1 MGEYNAPLK
10 DMRFVL
16 NHVIGLDELSNI
28 EAFEH
33 AESDVVDAVLEEA
46 SKLATNVLSPLNKSG
61 DLAGTSVSDGVVTS
75 PDGWNDA
82 YKQFAAGGWNGVSG
96 PMDYDGGGMPQ
107 AVTLATVEMWNSANM
122 AFALCPLLTQGAIES
137 LIAHGTDEQK
147 EKYLQKLVTG
157 EWTATMN
164 LTENHAGSDVGAL
177 RTKAEPAEDGSWR
190 IKGQKIFITYGEHEM
205 TDNIIHLVLARTP
218 GSPAGTK
225 GISLFIVPKY
235 LVNDDGSL
243 GKRNDLKCVSV
254 EEKIGIHASP
264 TCVMSYGD
272 NDECVGYLI
281 GGENK
286 GMACMFTMMNNARLN
301 VGLQGLAIA
310 ERAYQQSVEYAL
322 DRKQGRAMDTPK
334 GESAAIVKHADV
346 RRNLMTMRSQI
357 EAMRCLVYLN
367 GAALDIGHNHAD
379 EEERKKAMGLAEL
392 LTPLSKAWCTD
403 LGVEL
408 SSTAVQIHGGM
419 GFIEE
424 TGVGQYYRDARI
436 LPIYEGTNGIQALD
450 LVGRKLAMQGG
461 EPVRNLLQEM
471 EDLSH
476 EMNSSDDT
484 DLQCISRHL
493 GVAVTALKDAT
504 EWMYSNASND
514 PNSAPAGATP
524 YLRMFAT
531 TVGGYLMA
539 KSAVK
544 AKSLLSAADADKPFL
559 SAKVATSRYFA
570 AQILP
575 QVAALL
581 GPVTEGPE
589 LLYAIDEE
597 NLVA

>member
-10 DMRFVL
+10 DMSFVL
-16 NHVIGLDELSNI
+16 NNVVNLDELAGI
-28 EAFEH
+28 EKFEH
-33 AESDVVDAVLEEA
+33 AESDVVAAVLEEA
-46 SKLATNVLSPLNKSG
+46 SKLSGNVLSPLNKVG
-61 DLAGTSVSDGVVTS
+61 DLAGTSVSAGVVTS
-75 PDGWNDA
+75 PDGWNEA
-82 YKQFAAGGWNGVSG
+82 YAQFVAGGWNGISA
-96 PMDYDGGGMPQ
+96 PEEFGGGSMPQ
-107 AVTLATVEMWNSANM
+107 AVSLATVEMWNSSNM

-137 LIAHGTDEQK
+137 LIAHGTKEQQ
-147 EKYLQKLVTG
+147 ETYLEKLVTG
-157 EWTATMN
+157 EWSATMN
-164 LTENHAGSDVGAL
+164 LTESHAGSDVGAL
-177 RTKAEPAEDGSWR
+177 RSKAEPAADGSWL
-190 IKGQKIFITYGEHEM
+190 ISGQKIFITYGEHEM
-205 TDNIIHLVLARTP
+205 AENIIHLVLARTP

-225 GISLFIVPKY
+225 GISLFIVPKF
-235 LVNDDGSL
+235 LVNEDGSL

-272 NDECVGYLI
+272 NGECVGYLI
-281 GGENK
+281 GGENS

-322 DRKQGRAMDTPK
+322 DRKQGRASGAAK
-334 GESAAIVKHADV
+334 GESSSIVKHADV
-346 RRNLMTMRSQI
+346 RRNLMSMKAQI

-367 GAALDIGHNHAD
+367 GACLDKGHNHPDA
-379 EEERKKAMGLAEL
+379 EERKASMGLAEL

-408 SSTAVQIHGGM
+408 ASTAVQIHGGM

-450 LVGRKLAMQGG
+450 LIGRKLSLHGG
-461 EPVRNLLQEM
+461 APVKKLFSDM
-471 EDLSH
+471 EVLAR
-476 EMNSSDDT
+476 ELNDDENFGA
-484 DLQCISRHL
+484 ISRQL
-493 GVAVTALKDAT
+493 GVAVTALKEAT
-504 EWMYSNASND
+504 DWMYTNAPND
-514 PNSAPAGATP
+514 PNAAPAGATP
-524 YLRMFAT
+524 YLRMFAV

-544 AKSLLSAADADKPFL
+544 AQELLKAGDPDVAFL
-559 SAKVATSRYFA
+559 NGKVVTAKFFA
-570 AQILP
+570 SQILP
-575 QVAALL
+575 QVAGLL
-581 GPVTEGPE
+581 GPVTEGAD
-589 LLYAIDEE
+589 LLFAIDED

>member
-16 NHVIGLDELSNI
+16 NHVIGLDELSSI

-61 DLAGTSVSDGVVTS
+61 DLAGTSVKDGVVTS
-75 PDGWNDA
+75 PEGWNDA
-82 YKQFAAGGWNGVSG
+82 YSQFAAGGWNGVSG

-107 AVTLATVEMWNSANM
+107 AVALATVEMWNSANM

-164 LTENHAGSDVGAL
+164 LTESHAGSDVGAL
-177 RTKAEPAEDGSWR
+177 RTKAEPADDGSWR

-235 LVNDDGSL
+235 IVNDDGSL
-243 GKRNDLKCVSV
+243 GARNDLKCVSV

-281 GGENK
+281 GGENN

-322 DRKQGRAMDTPK
+322 DRKQGRAVGTPK

-367 GAALDIGHNHAD
+367 GAALDKGHNHAD

-450 LVGRKLAMQGG
+450 LVGRKLSLNGG
-461 EPVRNLLQEM
+461 EPVRNLLKEM
-471 EDLSH
+471 EELSH
-476 EMNSSDDT
+476 EMNGSDDV
-484 DLQCISRHL
+484 DLQGISRQL

-514 PNSAPAGATP
+514 PNTAPAGATP

-544 AKSLLSAADADKPFL
+544 AKALLSSADADKPFL
-559 SAKVATSRYFA
+559 NAKVATARYFA

-589 LLYAIDEE
+589 LLYVIDEE
-597 NLVA
+597 NLIA

>member
-16 NHVIGLDELSNI
+16 NNVIGLENLNTI
-28 EAFEH
+28 ESFAH

-46 SKLATNVLSPLNKSG
+46 SKLATNVLSPLNKAG
-61 DLAGTSVSDGVVTS
+61 DLAGTSVDDGVVTS
-75 PDGWNDA
+75 PDGWADA
-82 YKQFAAGGWNGVSG
+82 YQKFVEGGWNGISC
-96 PMDYDGGGMPQ
+96 PEEFDGGGMPQ
-107 AVTLATVEMWNSANM
+107 AVTMATLEMWNASNL

-137 LIAHGTDEQK
+137 LLAHGTDEQK
-147 EKYLQKLVTG
+147 AKYLKKLVTG

-164 LTENHAGSDVGAL
+164 LTESHAGSDVGAL
-177 RTKAEPAEDGSWR
+177 RSKAEPAEDGSWR
-190 IKGQKIFITYGEHEM
+190 ISGQKIFITYGEHEM
-205 TDNIIHLVLARTP
+205 SENIIHLVLARTP
-218 GSPAGTK
+218 GSPEGTR
-225 GISLFIVPKY
+225 GISLFIVPKF

-243 GKRNDLKCVSV
+243 GARNDLKCVSL

-264 TCVMSYGD
+264 TAVMSYGD
-272 NDECVGYLI
+272 NGECVGYLI

-286 GMACMFTMMNNARLN
+286 GMACMFTMMNNARLG
-301 VGLQGLAIA
+301 VGTQGLAIA
-310 ERAYQQSVEYAL
+310 ERAYQAAVEYAVE
-322 DRKQGRAMDTPK
+322 RKQGKAPGTPK
-334 GESAAIVKHADV
+334 GESATIVKHADV
-346 RRNLMTMRSQI
+346 RRMLMSMKSQI
-357 EAMRCLVYLN
+357 EAMRCMIYLN
-367 GAALDIGHNHAD
+367 GASLDLAHNHPD
-379 EEERKKAMGLAEL
+379 EETRKDQMGLAEL

-408 SSTAVQIHGGM
+408 ASTAVQIHGGM

-424 TGVGQYYRDARI
+424 TGVGQHYRDSRI

-450 LVGRKLAMQGG
+450 LVGRKLGLQGG
-461 EPVRNLLQEM
+461 EPVRKMLADIEGLSKEM
-471 EDLSH
+471 SGGDAELA
-476 EMNSSDDT
+476 E
-484 DLQCISRHL
+484 ISRHL
-493 GVAVTALKDAT
+493 GVAVTALKEAT
-504 EWMYSNASND
+504 EWMYSNAPND
-514 PNSAPAGATP
+514 PNAAPAGATP

-544 AKSLLSAADADKPFL
+544 AKELLAAGDTDEKFL
-559 SAKVATSRYFA
+559 NGKVATARFFA

-589 LLYAIDEE
+589 LLFAIDEDD
-597 NLVA
+597 LVA